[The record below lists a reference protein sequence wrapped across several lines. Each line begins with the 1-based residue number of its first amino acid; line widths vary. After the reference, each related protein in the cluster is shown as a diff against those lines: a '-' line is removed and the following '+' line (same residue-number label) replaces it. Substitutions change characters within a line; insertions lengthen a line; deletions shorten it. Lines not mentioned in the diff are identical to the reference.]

1 MNEGKTTC
9 GKPSRGRYTMGCRC
23 YMCRV
28 ANAEYEQKRLC
39 EPKRKSSM
47 VGAQSV
53 IKARKRVQGWL
64 DDGYTLREIC
74 RATGVN
80 RNAMR
85 TLISGKHHH
94 ARTKKNGKPYT
105 SKRMSRKNY
114 DAIMGCKKIVAPRGC
129 QLVDAASVNKALA
142 YLYARGVRPCQVA
155 ELSGIPDGTIR
166 SLGKREKCTYKTL
179 ARIYMAAEEL
189 KAVAG

>member
-1 MNEGKTTC
+1 M
-9 GKPSRGRYTMGCRC
+9 S
-23 YMCRV
+23 
-28 ANAEYEQKRLC
+28 
-39 EPKRKSSM
+39 EPKQKSSM

-64 DDGYTLREIC
+64 DEGHTLREIC

-114 DAIMGCKKIVAPRGC
+114 DAIMGCDRIVAPRGC
-129 QLVDAASVNKALA
+129 QLVDAASVNNALA